1 MFAGLFGED
10 LFVRLADAD
19 RDQLI
24 EEGGADFAPMAGRVM
39 RGYVTLPAGW
49 AERPDSTRELIGRSL
64 EWTRVLPAK
73 QPKKSGGGRR
83 R

>member
-39 RGYVTLPAGW
+39 RG
-49 AERPDSTRELIGRSL
+49 
-64 EWTRVLPAK
+64 
-73 QPKKSGGGRR
+73 
-83 R
+83 